1 MHNTGKYTHTHSN
14 MHTPTLW
21 SGLTVT
27 INSTSIQA
35 CSHTYTYTY
44 TQTYRQTDIYIW
56 MDGLMDEWGKA
67 PQAKPFNQQLY
78 FCSLVFLYFL
88 RQKVP

>member
-35 CSHTYTYTY
+35 CLHTYTYTY

-56 MDGLMDEWGKA
+56 MDGWVELPKTNDSTNN
-67 PQAKPFNQQLY
+67 FI
-78 FCSLVFLYFL
+78 SFLWSFI
-88 RQKVP
+88 PP